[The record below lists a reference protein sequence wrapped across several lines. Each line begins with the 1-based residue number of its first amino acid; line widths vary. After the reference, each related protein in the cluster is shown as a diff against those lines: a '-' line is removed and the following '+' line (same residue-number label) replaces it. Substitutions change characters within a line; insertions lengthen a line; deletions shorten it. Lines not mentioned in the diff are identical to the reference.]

1 MILNEKSTLSLSA
14 DRRREYCY
22 MAAAA
27 RAAGGAEPSSD
38 PYGSPPAS
46 R

>member
-1 MILNEKSTLSLSA
+1 MILNENSAPAHSA

-22 MAAAA
+22 MAPAA
-27 RAAGGAEPSSD
+27 RAAGGVEPSSD
-38 PYGSPPAS
+38 PYGSPPAP